1 MVQIKTNLAA
11 RANYG
16 AQRSM
21 SNVKFIVIH
30 YTANDGDSDENNGK
44 YFHNN
49 VVKASAHY
57 FVDDDSITAS
67 VPLNYTAYS
76 VGGNKL
82 NTGGGR
88 LYGTVRNA
96 NSINIELCDTVRNG
110 VIYPTEKT
118 INNALDLVR
127 KLMADY
133 NIPQTNVIRH
143 FDVTGKK
150 CPAYWV
156 DDAKWKNEFWNK
168 ISQAKV
174 EPSADVPFL
183 VQITTDVLN
192 IRAGA
197 GTKYSIVG
205 TVNKGYKYT
214 IVETDG
220 SWGKLKSGVGW
231 ISISDKY
238 VKRV

>member
-1 MVQIKTNLAA
+1 MVKIKENYANA
-11 RANYG
+11 QNYG
-16 AQRSM
+16 SRRNM
-21 SNVKFIVIH
+21 SNVKYIVIH

-49 VVKASAHY
+49 IVKASAHY

-110 VIYPTEKT
+110 VIYPTDKT

-133 NIPQTNVIRH
+133 NIPQSNVIRH

-168 ISQAKV
+168 ISQTKV